1 MIDFIKMETTQFA
14 IKNMVCNRC
23 VKVVTDELQKL
34 GLKLVQ
40 VKLGLAE
47 IEGKASEE
55 IVEEVKSVLEQNGFE
70 LIEDKKKI
78 LIEALKTL
86 VIRQIHQNQEDAPL
100 QTNYSGYLSQ
110 QLGVDY
116 TYLSSLFST
125 EEGLTIE
132 KYIISQ
138 KIERAKELLTYQ
150 ELTLSEIAYQMGYS
164 SVHHLSN
171 QFKKVTGITPKDY
184 KAQNDKERKSLD
196 RVK

>member
-1 MIDFIKMETTQFA
+1 
-14 IKNMVCNRC
+14 MVCNRC